1 MMRIEPTSCAT
12 SKIRRRSISS
22 RTPSHAGRARS
33 GRRPSLPCST
43 NATHSCTDPL
53 MRAVIG
59 QARSSF
65 DFRWMM
71 DTRKILLCNLAKGSI
86 GDDNSRLLGSLIV
99 LKEKLAALSRQ
110 DIPEADRVPHVL
122 YCEEAHNF
130 IGDFEGILAE
140 ARKFN
145 FLIVLATQGIE
156 SLSREAA

>member
-1 MMRIEPTSCAT
+1 
-12 SKIRRRSISS
+12 
-22 RTPSHAGRARS
+22 
-33 GRRPSLPCST
+33 
-43 NATHSCTDPL
+43 

-110 DIPEADRVPHVL
+110 DVPEAERAARVFFAKRPTTSSGTSNPSLRNHVSM
-122 YCEEAHNF
+122 
-130 IGDFEGILAE
+130 G
-140 ARKFN
+140 
-145 FLIVLATQGIE
+145 
-156 SLSREAA
+156 